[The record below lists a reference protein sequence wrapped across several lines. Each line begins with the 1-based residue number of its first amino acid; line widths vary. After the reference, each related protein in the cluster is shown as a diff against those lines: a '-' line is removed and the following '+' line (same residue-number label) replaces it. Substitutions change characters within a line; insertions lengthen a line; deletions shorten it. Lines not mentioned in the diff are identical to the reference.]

1 MYSLYGLHKFCNC
14 RCFHIYAVFSG
25 VLSQLGRSGANP
37 HPPINLLA
45 DFAGGGLMCA
55 LGIVMA
61 LLERSKSNKGQVID
75 ANMVQG
81 SAYVSE

>member
-1 MYSLYGLHKFCNC
+1 MHSLHGLHNFCNC
-14 RCFHIYAVFSG
+14 RYFHTYAFSG

>member
-1 MYSLYGLHKFCNC
+1 
-14 RCFHIYAVFSG
+14 
-25 VLSQLGRSGANP
+25 
-37 HPPINLLA
+37 
-45 DFAGGGLMCA
+45 MCA

-81 SAYVSE
+81 SAYVSEQAILLFFTLNVSLYREEIRSCVFSLF